1 MKTLNYIYESLL
13 DDEDKILDDT
23 RTSMI
28 NSILDDTGFRLGGDG
43 QTIILDRRYYGD
55 GDVNFGRFSG
65 RFSGSISFD
74 DRIQKINKL
83 GLKFQ
88 PLSQLTI
95 REKSGWR
102 NQEILNMMNCDHIVS
117 VYICERGDL
126 DFSKIKFNIPGSI
139 TIHLLNSNEVF
150 KDKIIPPKNKL
161 LYIKILNHLGGIPKD
176 WNSKYMILARV
187 PDYCYQSE
195 TWRNTLLNNNPN
207 VDEFIIF
214 VDRNIERGH
223 KMKFIKKG
231 NKRVF
236 KEYVNHPF
244 QLNKNLAH
252 EISLLDSQ
260 YVDDFYFKFIEKYP
274 NK

>member
-13 DDEDKILDDT
+13 DDEDTILNDT

-28 NSILDDTGFRLGGDG
+28 NSILNNTGFKLGGDD
-43 QTIILDRRYYGD
+43 QTIIMDTSRDYD
-55 GDVNFGRFSG
+55 ATVSFGRFSG
-65 RFSGSISFD
+65 PISFD

-95 REKSGWR
+95 RGGSGWR

-117 VYICERGDL
+117 VHIYEQGDL
-126 DFSKIKFNIPGSI
+126 DFNKIKFNIPGSI
-139 TIHLLNSNEVF
+139 TISLLNSNEVF
-150 KDKIIPPKNKL
+150 KGKIIPPKNKL
-161 LYIKILNHLGGIPKD
+161 LYIKILNHLGVGQLKD

-187 PDYCYQSE
+187 PDYCYRSE
-195 TWRNTLLNNNPN
+195 TWQNTLLNNNPN
-207 VDEFIIF
+207 VDEFIVY
-214 VDRNIERGH
+214 VDKNIERGH

-236 KEYVNHPF
+236 KEYVNQPF